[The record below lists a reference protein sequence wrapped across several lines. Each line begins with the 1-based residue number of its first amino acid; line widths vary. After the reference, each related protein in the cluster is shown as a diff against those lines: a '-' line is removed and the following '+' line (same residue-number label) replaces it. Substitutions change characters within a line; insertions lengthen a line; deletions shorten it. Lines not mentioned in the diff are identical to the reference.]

1 MMSLQGAL
9 YGVSRTAKRLRRL
22 IQNREA
28 PPLLK
33 GFSAELQRI
42 LIILAICSLI
52 GFFSDY
58 YALWMLIGCSIYI
71 LMMLWQMR
79 RLNQWLLRQETERA
93 PEASGIWGQI
103 FDNIYQLQREQRV
116 EKDNLQAVINRIQEI
131 SSALKDGLIILDA
144 RGHLDFWNPAAHR
157 MLALSTKDQGQSV
170 INFIRHPK
178 FVGYFEEGNFE
189 DPLELPSP
197 RFPSKHL
204 QFQITPFGKQ
214 ERLIVVRD
222 VTQVHN
228 LEKMRQDFVA
238 NVSHELRTPLTVI
251 NGYVETLAD
260 NNSNPSWDKPLLQMQ
275 QQAKRMSL
283 LINDL
288 LVLSKLETTEAGHN
302 HRPIN
307 IEQLLT
313 IVKSEAEVLS
323 KDKNQQLTLICN
335 NTTKPLLLLGNEKEL
350 HSAFSNLVTNAIKYT
365 PNDGKVSVLLWQDE
379 KHFYVSVSDNG
390 PGIDA
395 MHIPRLTE
403 RFYRVDA
410 SRNSGTGGTGLGL
423 AIVKHVLMRHEA
435 ELKITSEPG
444 KGSVFISVFPL
455 PV

>member
-1 MMSLQGAL
+1 M
-9 YGVSRTAKRLRRL
+9 
-22 IQNREA
+22 
-28 PPLLK
+28 LK

-52 GFFSDY
+52 GFVTGNI
-58 YALWMLIGCSIYI
+58 AVWLLIGCVIFI
-71 LMMLWQMR
+71 LLMLRQMR
-79 RLNQWLLRQETERA
+79 RLNQWIVSQQTEYP

-103 FDNIYQLQREQRV
+103 FDNIYKLQKQQRD
-116 EKDNLQAVINRIQEI
+116 EKENLQAVIKRIQEI
-131 SSALKDGLIILDA
+131 SSALKDGLLILDA

-157 MLALSTKDQGQSV
+157 MLALHAKDQGQSV
-170 INFIRHPK
+170 INFIRHPR
-178 FVGYFEEGNFE
+178 FVAYFEEGNFSE
-189 DPLELPSP
+189 PLELPSP
-197 RFPSKHL
+197 RFNSRHL
-204 QFQITPFGKQ
+204 QFQITQFGKG

-222 VTQVHN
+222 VTQLHN
-228 LEKMRQDFVA
+228 LEQMRQDFIA

-260 NNSNPSWDKPLLQMQ
+260 NNTTPSWDKPLQQMM

-302 HRPIN
+302 HKPIN

-313 IVKSEAEVLS
+313 IVKSEADVLS
-323 KDKNQQLTLICN
+323 RDKSQQLTLICN
-335 NTTKPLLLLGNEKEL
+335 NTTKPLMLSGNEKEL

-365 PNDGKVSVLLWQDE
+365 PNEGKVSILLWQDQ
-379 KHFYVSVSDNG
+379 KHFYISVSDNG
-390 PGIDA
+390 PGIEA
-395 MHIPRLTE
+395 QHIPRLTE

-435 ELKITSEPG
+435 ELKITSEVG
-444 KGSVFISVFPL
+444 KGSMFICVFPL
-455 PV
+455 QE